1 MTFAGTNKH
10 FFKSIKMYYI
20 IITKIFDYNSEMLYL
35 STN

>member
-1 MTFAGTNKH
+1 MTIAGTNKH
-10 FFKSIKMYYI
+10 FFKSLKVCYI